1 MINWTQLD
9 RLVVFLEGALYA
21 VIIFVFLPELWKDIK
36 EMWTTLTGNSSVS
49 SDEHDKYI
57 S

>member
-36 EMWTTLTGNSSVS
+36 EMWTTLT
-49 SDEHDKYI
+49 DEHDKYI

>member
-21 VIIFVFLPELWKDIK
+21 VIIFVLLPELWKDIK
-36 EMWTTLTGNSSVS
+36 EMWTTLTGN
-49 SDEHDKYI
+49 KK
-57 S
+57 

>member
-21 VIIFVFLPELWKDIK
+21 WIIRVVWKEIIPDIK
-36 EMWTTLTGNSSVS
+36 SWIRKIKKDSTDGTAE
-49 SDEHDKYI
+49 
-57 S
+57 